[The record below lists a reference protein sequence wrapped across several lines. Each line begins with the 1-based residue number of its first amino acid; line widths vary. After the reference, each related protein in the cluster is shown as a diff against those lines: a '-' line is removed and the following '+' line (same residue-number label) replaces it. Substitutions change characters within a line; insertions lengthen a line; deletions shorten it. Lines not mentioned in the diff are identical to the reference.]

1 MEGIFLSKLQQFPR
15 YNVIIRDIQ
24 LKLHNMTF
32 TPFDCRRIECNGAM
46 KIISFNRSEILNIE
60 YCYNV

>member
-1 MEGIFLSKLQQFPR
+1 
-15 YNVIIRDIQ
+15 
-24 LKLHNMTF
+24 MTF